1 MYLILFM
8 PTYAV
13 QNLKLPSYAG
23 YLGGIISGIITLIG
37 APFAGKLADRIGC
50 VKVMFSASVVAMVVA
65 FPLFLILVAS
75 PSVAVLTIV
84 QVVLGILMAAYFGPL
99 PALLADMFPTNIRT
113 TGMSIAYNVGVT
125 LFGGFAPLILA
136 WLVSTTGSLLAP
148 NYYYIVIALIS
159 LIGLVNARQRFG
171 KR

>member
-1 MYLILFM
+1 M

-13 QNLKLPSYAG
+13 QNLKLASYAG
-23 YLGGIISGIITLIG
+23 YLGGIISGIDTLIG

-50 VKVMFSASVVAMVVA
+50 VRDMFSAAVVDVVVA

-75 PSVAVLTIV
+75 PSSVAVLMIV
-84 QVVLGILMAAYFGPL
+84 RVVLGILMATYFGPM

-113 TGMSIAYNVGVT
+113 TGMPISYHVGVR
-125 LFGGFAPLILA
+125 LFGGIASLILA

-148 NYYYIVIALIS
+148 SYYYIVIALIS
-159 LIGLVNARQRFG
+159 LVGLVIARQRFG